1 MAAIG
6 IMIEGQEGLNW
17 ERWRRICA
25 DVERLGFA
33 SLRRSD
39 HLISIMGPSTS
50 ERDCIECWTSLALA
64 AEWTNRVE
72 IGPMVSPMTFR
83 FPSVL
88 AKIAATVD
96 SLSGGR
102 LILGV
107 GAGWNE
113 NEHTVFGIPFLTQK
127 ERFDLLESTL
137 ATMPAIWAKTNP
149 KPARNPIPI
158 LMGGKGARRTLPLAA
173 KHAAEWNL
181 SRLDADE
188 FRERSGMLD
197 QCCRDIGR
205 DPESIKRSVMTS
217 YIIGRDRTDQLERA
231 AKVREVIP
239 SLQAMTPEE
248 VLDNRKDA
256 WFVGTPEEV
265 AERMRELS
273 KLGIDL
279 FMLQHFLLD
288 DSEALELLGKEVV
301 PAVA

>member
-1 MAAIG
+1 
-6 IMIEGQEGLNW
+6 MIEGQEGLNW
-17 ERWRRICA
+17 DRWRRLCT

-39 HLISIMGPSTS
+39 HLISLMGPGTS

-64 AEWTNRVE
+64 AEWTKRLE

-96 SLSGGR
+96 ALSGGR
-102 LILGV
+102 LILGL

-113 NEHTVFGIPFLTQK
+113 NEHSIYGIPFLTQK
-127 ERFDLLESTL
+127 ERFDLLEDAL
-137 ATMPAIWAKTNP
+137 RVMPEIWAKTNP

-173 KHAAEWNL
+173 KYAAEWNL

-188 FRERSGMLD
+188 FRERNGMLD
-197 QCCRDIGR
+197 DRCREIGR
-205 DPESIKRSVMTS
+205 DPKTLKRSVMTS
-217 YIIGRDRTDQLERA
+217 YIVGRNRSDQLERA
-231 AKVREVIP
+231 AKVREIVP
-239 SLQAMTPEE
+239 SLAAMSPEE
-248 VLDNRKDA
+248 VLESRKTA
-256 WFVGTPEEV
+256 WFVGTPDEV
-265 AERMRELS
+265 AEHMREVG
-273 KLGIDL
+273 KLGVDL

-288 DSEALELLGKEVV
+288 DADALELVAKEVL

>member
-1 MAAIG
+1 MTQVG
-6 IMIEGQEGLNW
+6 IMIEGQEGLSW

-25 DVERLGFA
+25 DVERLGFE

-39 HLISIMGPSTS
+39 HLISLMGPSSS

-64 AEWTNRVE
+64 AEWTKRVE

-88 AKIAATVD
+88 AKIAATVE